1 MKNKIITIQNEN
13 NEERDSELT
22 RSQVIEIINNENT
35 KKSQTSSKSIDYNK
49 NIEERMNILER
60 TYGPVKKPRGQIEK
74 GLTGEIEELKTKV
87 VLNKTEL
94 KSLENEVKNINKTIE
109 TKIENYLRDETK
121 TRSLQVKF
129 DTVNSINLNTT
140 SSFTAPSL
148 TIDQSRT
155 NITRTLNITGDI
167 NIYNGSNKNIQ
178 IKNNSS
184 IIADN
189 FNGTCQ
195 NATNADKLLDNGIYK
210 SNTELKVKYAEEPDD
225 DNSLLWSQKITNY
238 LNNNK
243 LSNYNQTDSISKG
256 ISTLVNGNDLQLRKL
271 KLEEIKNVD
280 GLQEI
285 TLISGLSR
293 FKFGNDGIKYS
304 NNNGQNWVNK
314 KLPIYNGLIT
324 NKISSNTDK
333 ILVDKTIDGK
343 VKTAI
348 NLNNFIG
355 SINYFAKTTAPEG
368 WLVCDGQ
375 EYDSQNQEY
384 QLLYSVIGYS
394 FGQNGTKFK
403 VPDLRG
409 LFIRGWDNGKNTD
422 PSRIFGTIQQDDNK
436 SHNHTA
442 TVESIGNGGLPYA
455 FVGSHGNAK
464 TRYGT
469 TGEGPGAGI
478 NTKNEVTIWNNGGTE
493 SRPKNM
499 ALLPCIRYK

>member
-1 MKNKIITIQNEN
+1 M
-13 NEERDSELT
+13 
-22 RSQVIEIINNENT
+22 
-35 KKSQTSSKSIDYNK
+35 Y
-49 NIEERMNILER
+49 
-60 TYGPVKKPRGQIEK
+60 
-74 GLTGEIEELKTKV
+74 
-87 VLNKTEL
+87 
-94 KSLENEVKNINKTIE
+94 
-109 TKIENYLRDETK
+109 
-121 TRSLQVKF
+121 F
-129 DTVNSINLNTT
+129 
-140 SSFTAPSL
+140 
-148 TIDQSRT
+148 
-155 NITRTLNITGDI
+155 
-167 NIYNGSNKNIQ
+167 
-178 IKNNSS
+178 
-184 IIADN
+184 
-189 FNGTCQ
+189 

-225 DNSLLWSQKITNY
+225 NNSLLWSQKITNY

-285 TLISGLSR
+285 TLISGLNR

-343 VKTAI
+343 VKTSI

-384 QLLYSVIGYS
+384 QLLYDCNRIQ
-394 FGQNGTKFK
+394 FWTK
-403 VPDLRG
+403 
-409 LFIRGWDNGKNTD
+409 W
-422 PSRIFGTIQQDDNK
+422 
-436 SHNHTA
+436 
-442 TVESIGNGGLPYA
+442 Y
-455 FVGSHGNAK
+455 
-464 TRYGT
+464 
-469 TGEGPGAGI
+469 
-478 NTKNEVTIWNNGGTE
+478 
-493 SRPKNM
+493 
-499 ALLPCIRYK
+499 